1 MSGIQWLFWMRF
13 SRLLQTRG
21 VLKIAKISKCSQT
34 RIFLLFVMNVC
45 KHPQAVCEVCYL
57 QTELLEKQF
66 EIEGFHKIICI
77 SAKQNPIAFVQRET
91 SAEAMCCSMEQ
102 SAIARQTNK
111 TNKQTKPIR
120 GRDLWL
126 QKEKNDQL
134 PQTQNRC
141 WRQS

>member
-1 MSGIQWLFWMRF
+1 
-13 SRLLQTRG
+13 
-21 VLKIAKISKCSQT
+21 
-34 RIFLLFVMNVC
+34 MNVC

-66 EIEGFHKIICI
+66 EIEGFHKIIRI

-120 GRDLWL
+120 GRDL
-126 QKEKNDQL
+126 
-134 PQTQNRC
+134 
-141 WRQS
+141 